1 MASPLFPACHQILK
15 GQTMAINQY
24 NTPAD
29 FIQGT
34 RDLRWA
40 DSEHISMPNVT
51 IKNPDD
57 TVIPLK
63 TITLEYANLHDTS
76 LSINDAALFFSD
88 LSGAQIVGLTKPNI
102 QYTCVSGADFSQVV
116 VTPADVNFWYCQ
128 QGQAP
133 QINNPLALAKVIVLS
148 EEEFATFP
156 QLSSESKDCNPLFYI
171 LTDRGSR

>member
-1 MASPLFPACHQILK
+1 
-15 GQTMAINQY
+15 MAINQY

-57 TVIPLK
+57 TVIPLEI
-63 TITLEYANLHDTS
+63 ITLDFANLHKTT
-76 LSINDAALFFSD
+76 LSINNAKLVFSD
-88 LSGAQIVGLTKPNI
+88 LSGAKIVGLTKPNI
-102 QYTCVSGADFSQVV
+102 EYTCVSGADFSQVV

-128 QGQAP
+128 EGQAP
-133 QINNPLALAKVIVLS
+133 QINNPLASARVIVLS
-148 EEEFATFP
+148 EKEFATFP
-156 QLSSESKDCNPLFYI
+156 QLKSANGNFLSLLQI
-171 LTDRGSR
+171 LTAKKGSR